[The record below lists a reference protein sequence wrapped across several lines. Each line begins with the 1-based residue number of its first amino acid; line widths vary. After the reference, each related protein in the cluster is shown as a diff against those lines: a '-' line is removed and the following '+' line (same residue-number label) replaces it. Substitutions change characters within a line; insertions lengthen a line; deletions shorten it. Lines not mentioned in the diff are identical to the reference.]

1 MPPELFFKKID
12 NVSFGI
18 DIWAMGCI
26 LYALVTG
33 KLPFN
38 GDSIK
43 SIRDKIISEK
53 LKFPDELEISKEIK
67 NLLRKMLEKDYRK
80 RIYMGDIYH
89 HAWIKKEELK

>member
-1 MPPELFFKKID
+1 MPPELFYKKND
-12 NVSFGI
+12 NASTGI

-26 LYALVTG
+26 LYALVAG

-38 GDSIK
+38 GDSMK
-43 SIRDKIISEK
+43 TIRDKIIAEK

-80 RIYMGDIYH
+80 RISMGDIYN
-89 HAWIKKEELK
+89 HAWIKIEKLK